1 MEEYLHFMK
10 TLRSQ
15 INDVED
21 QASKISAQEQM
32 HFTTIQALQN
42 DIVSVKSQA
51 KQLRE
56 DTEKMV
62 KAKGQI
68 CSEIIGKQRKITSL
82 ESDSFALTQTLEL
95 IQQEKISLTF
105 KLIEKST
112 YYSKVAMD
120 LSTKLQKQQ
129 DWVKSKKTGRQTEE
143 HGLVNNKHDEQ
154 MTESEGKCGIENHP
168 IMDYVNN
175 EADNDLIVK
184 LDLAKAKLDGIVQ
197 MKAKLVTDNGKIKE
211 SIEEAKCR
219 ANNFKPELLEMS
231 TVTLEGEYKVLLSD
245 TDGETEYL
253 CSLQNQIERMK
264 GISNVI
270 KCACGE
276 EYTVK
281 LRA

>member
-1 MEEYLHFMK
+1 MEEYLEFMK

-21 QASKISAQEQM
+21 QGSKISAQEQM
-32 HFTTIQALQN
+32 HFTTIQTLQD
-42 DIVSVKSQA
+42 DIVSVKSQG

-68 CSEIIGKQRKITSL
+68 CSEIIGKQRKIASL
-82 ESDSFALTQTLEL
+82 ESDSFTLTQTLEL
-95 IQQEKISLTF
+95 IQQEKLSLSS
-105 KLIEKST
+105 KLMEKST
-112 YYSKVAMD
+112 YYSKVAKD
-120 LSTKLQKQQ
+120 LSTKLQQQQ
-129 DWVKSKKTGRQTEE
+129 DWVKSLKISRQIEE
-143 HGLVNNKHDEQ
+143 HGLVNNELDGQ

-219 ANNFKPELLEMS
+219 ANNFKPEVLEMS
-231 TVTLEGEYKVLLSD
+231 TDALEEEYKVLLSEK
-245 TDGETEYL
+245 DGETEYL
-253 CSLQNQIERMK
+253 CSLQNQVERMK

-281 LRA
+281 LHA

>member
-1 MEEYLHFMK
+1 MK

-21 QASKISAQEQM
+21 QGSKISAQEQM
-32 HFTTIQALQN
+32 HFTTIQTLQD
-42 DIVSVKSQA
+42 DIVSVKSQG

-68 CSEIIGKQRKITSL
+68 CSEIIGKQRKIASL
-82 ESDSFALTQTLEL
+82 ESDSFTLTQTLEL
-95 IQQEKISLTF
+95 IQQEKLSLSS
-105 KLIEKST
+105 KLMEKST
-112 YYSKVAMD
+112 YYSKVAKD
-120 LSTKLQKQQ
+120 LSTKLQQQQ
-129 DWVKSKKTGRQTEE
+129 DWVKSLKISRQIEE
-143 HGLVNNKHDEQ
+143 HGLVNNELDGQ

-219 ANNFKPELLEMS
+219 ANNFKPEVLEMS
-231 TVTLEGEYKVLLSD
+231 TDALEEEYKVLLSEK
-245 TDGETEYL
+245 DGETEYL
-253 CSLQNQIERMK
+253 CSLQNQVERMK

-281 LRA
+281 LHA

>member
-1 MEEYLHFMK
+1 MEEYLEFMK

-21 QASKISAQEQM
+21 QGSKISAQGQM
-32 HFTTIQALQN
+32 HFTTIQTLQD

-56 DTEKMV
+56 DTEQMV

-68 CSEIIGKQRKITSL
+68 CSEIIGKQRKIASL
-82 ESDSFALTQTLEL
+82 ESDSSTLTQTLEL
-95 IQQEKISLTF
+95 IQQEKLSLSS
-105 KLIEKST
+105 KLMEKST
-112 YYSKVAMD
+112 YYSKVAKD
-120 LSTKLQKQQ
+120 LSTKLQQQ
-129 DWVKSKKTGRQTEE
+129 Q
-143 HGLVNNKHDEQ
+143 VNNELDGQ
-154 MTESEGKCGIENHP
+154 RTESEGKCGIENHP

-219 ANNFKPELLEMS
+219 ANNFKPEVLEMS
-231 TVTLEGEYKVLLSD
+231 TDALEEEYKVLLSEK
-245 TDGETEYL
+245 DGETEYL
-253 CSLQNQIERMK
+253 CSLQNQVERMK

-281 LRA
+281 LHA

>member
-1 MEEYLHFMK
+1 MEFMK

-21 QASKISAQEQM
+21 QGSKISAQEQM
-32 HFTTIQALQN
+32 HFTTIQTLQD
-42 DIVSVKSQA
+42 DIVSVKSQG

-68 CSEIIGKQRKITSL
+68 CSEIIGKQRKIASL
-82 ESDSFALTQTLEL
+82 ESDSFTLTQTLEL
-95 IQQEKISLTF
+95 IQQEKLSLSS
-105 KLIEKST
+105 KLMEKST
-112 YYSKVAMD
+112 YYSKVAKD
-120 LSTKLQKQQ
+120 LSTKLQQQQ
-129 DWVKSKKTGRQTEE
+129 DWVKSLKISRQIEE
-143 HGLVNNKHDEQ
+143 HGLVNNELDGQ

-219 ANNFKPELLEMS
+219 ANNFKPEVLEMS
-231 TVTLEGEYKVLLSD
+231 TDALEEEYKVLLSEK
-245 TDGETEYL
+245 DGETEYL
-253 CSLQNQIERMK
+253 CSLQNQVERMK

-281 LRA
+281 LHA

>member
-1 MEEYLHFMK
+1 MEEYLEFMK

-21 QASKISAQEQM
+21 QGSKISTQEQM
-32 HFTTIQALQN
+32 HFTTIQTLQD
-42 DIVSVKSQA
+42 DIVSVKSQG

-68 CSEIIGKQRKITSL
+68 CSEIIGKQRKIASL
-82 ESDSFALTQTLEL
+82 ESDSFTLTQTLEL
-95 IQQEKISLTF
+95 IQQEKLSLSS
-105 KLIEKST
+105 KLMEKST
-112 YYSKVAMD
+112 YYSKVAKD
-120 LSTKLQKQQ
+120 LSTKLQQQQ
-129 DWVKSKKTGRQTEE
+129 DWVKSLKISRQIEE
-143 HGLVNNKHDEQ
+143 HGLVNNELDGQ

-219 ANNFKPELLEMS
+219 ANNFKPEVLEMS
-231 TVTLEGEYKVLLSD
+231 TDALEEEYKVLLSEK
-245 TDGETEYL
+245 DGETEYL
-253 CSLQNQIERMK
+253 CSLQNQVERMK

-281 LRA
+281 LHA

>member
-1 MEEYLHFMK
+1 MEEYLEFMK

-21 QASKISAQEQM
+21 QGSKISAQGQM
-32 HFTTIQALQN
+32 HFTTIQTLQD

-56 DTEKMV
+56 DTEQMV

-68 CSEIIGKQRKITSL
+68 CSEIIGKQRKIASL
-82 ESDSFALTQTLEL
+82 ESDSSTLTQTLEL
-95 IQQEKISLTF
+95 IQQEKLSLSS
-105 KLIEKST
+105 KLMEKST
-112 YYSKVAMD
+112 YYSKVAKD
-120 LSTKLQKQQ
+120 LSTKLQQQQ
-129 DWVKSKKTGRQTEE
+129 DWVKSLKISRQIEE
-143 HGLVNNKHDEQ
+143 HGLVNNELDGQ
-154 MTESEGKCGIENHP
+154 RTESEGKCGIENHP

-219 ANNFKPELLEMS
+219 ANNFKPEVLEMS
-231 TVTLEGEYKVLLSD
+231 TDALEEEYKVLLSEK
-245 TDGETEYL
+245 DGETEYL
-253 CSLQNQIERMK
+253 CSLQNQVERMK

-281 LRA
+281 LHA